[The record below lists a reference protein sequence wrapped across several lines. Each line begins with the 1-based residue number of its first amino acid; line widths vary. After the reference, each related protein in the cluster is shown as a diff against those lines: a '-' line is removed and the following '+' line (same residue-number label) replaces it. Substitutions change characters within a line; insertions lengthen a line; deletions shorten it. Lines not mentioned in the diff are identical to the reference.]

1 MANGCNKQYV
11 CNNTMSLL
19 LKDEP
24 SKKSLMLFSKSLYI
38 MPEEIMRIGKTLNV
52 SFNCHQE

>member
-24 SKKSLMLFSKSLYI
+24 SKKSLMLTLFSTSLYI
-38 MPEEIMRIGKTLNV
+38 MPEEIMRIEK
-52 SFNCHQE
+52 H